1 MEPMR
6 ESIEARLERL
16 SMPEPNTGCLLYL
29 GASDKRTG
37 YGFIQHEGK
46 LCNAHRVAYEVFIGP
61 IPDGMCV
68 LHRCDNPPCILADP
82 DPLKSHL
89 FLGTK
94 ADNSA
99 DMVAKGRSAGGT
111 RHWSHLYPELRP
123 RGARNG
129 SIKHPERLKRG
140 EDHPGVKLTEVDVI
154 SIRKRVAAGEVQ
166 LHIAREFNVTAA
178 LINAIVRRKLWRH
191 VA

>member
-1 MEPMR
+1 MR
-6 ESIEARLERL
+6 ENVAERLERL
-16 SMPEPNTGCLLYL
+16 STPEPNTGCTLWL
-29 GASDKRTG
+29 GCIAAETG
-37 YGFIQHEGK
+37 YGLIHCRPK
-46 LCNAHRVAYEVFIGP
+46 LLSAHRVAYETFVGP
-61 IPDGMCV
+61 IPDGMRVC
-68 LHRCDNPPCILADP
+68 HRCDNPPCINPA
-82 DPLKSHL
+82 HL
-89 FLGTK
+89 FLGTA

-140 EDHPGVKLTEVDVI
+140 EDHPSVKLTTENVI
-154 SIRKRVAAGEVQ
+154 SIRRRVAAGEVQ
-166 LHIAREFNVTAA
+166 RTIARQFNVTAA

-191 VA
+191 VV